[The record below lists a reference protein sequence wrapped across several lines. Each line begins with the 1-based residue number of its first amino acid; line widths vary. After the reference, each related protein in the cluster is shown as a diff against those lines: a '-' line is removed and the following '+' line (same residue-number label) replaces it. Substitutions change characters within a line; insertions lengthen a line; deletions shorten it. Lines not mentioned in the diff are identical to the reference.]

1 MEQRPTGRTPS
12 ANANFVIAALLAVP
26 GLINLVQGLTGNGT
40 GRLICGI
47 AALAYGLL
55 LARDG
60 FSIKKTGRPSM
71 PQSRMLLLCFV
82 CLSIYMVGLY
92 LKHAG

>member
-1 MEQRPTGRTPS
+1 MEQKPTGRTPS

-26 GLINLVQGLTGNGT
+26 GLINLVQGLSGNGS

-60 FSIKKTGRPSM
+60 IHIKKTGRPAM
-71 PQSRMLLLCFV
+71 PQSRMLVLGFV
-82 CLSIYMVGLY
+82 FLSIYMVGLY